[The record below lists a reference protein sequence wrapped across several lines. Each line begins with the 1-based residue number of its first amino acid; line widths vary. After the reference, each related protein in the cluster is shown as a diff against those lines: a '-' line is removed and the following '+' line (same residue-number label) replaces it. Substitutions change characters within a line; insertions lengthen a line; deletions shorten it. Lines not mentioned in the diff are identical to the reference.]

1 MPPKK
6 VLASPEIGGTV
17 ENQLRYLYARKS
29 VLDQLIRS
37 LEEYCEGVSSVP
49 RKQVVSAPM
58 AFAAR
63 SLAS

>member
-6 VLASPEIGGTV
+6 VLASPEIGGTI
-17 ENQLRYLYARKS
+17 ETQLRYLYARKS

-37 LEEYCEGVSSVP
+37 LEEYCEDVSSIP
-49 RKQVVSAPM
+49 RKQAGSTPM